1 MREYLARAR
10 LAHMQPIGLL
20 LMHHHDFQSGTVGV
34 KVTQVLR
41 VAALAY
47 QLPRDGRVMRR
58 LAPTA
63 GNGATERLLRR
74 IEFNQRCLAWSIGG
88 GKGEEPKP
96 ELLDGERERIEET
109 AKVEAAKMSSVAAR
123 LGIRTQGGD

>member
-1 MREYLARAR
+1 MADFRETYLLSTWEMD
-10 LAHMQPIGLL
+10 LAT
-20 LMHHHDFQSGTVGV
+20 DET
-34 KVTQVLR
+34 TDEVLR

-74 IEFNQRCLAWSIGG
+74 IEFNQRCLAWGIGG